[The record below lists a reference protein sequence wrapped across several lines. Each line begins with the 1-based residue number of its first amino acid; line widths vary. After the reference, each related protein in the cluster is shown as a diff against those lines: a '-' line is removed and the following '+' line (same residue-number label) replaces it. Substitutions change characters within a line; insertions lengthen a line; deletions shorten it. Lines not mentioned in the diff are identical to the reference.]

1 MLQIPNRYYRLF
13 FQIIVPLIYLILFF
27 ALNRLQFEP
36 IIDELHYWPNSLK
49 FSESLIP
56 SLDLL
61 RNYGEVNT
69 PLPFII
75 FGWLEYFFKGG
86 IFAGRLLNLLLS
98 LVMVWM
104 IGLIAEKRDKRSV
117 IAAFLLLLIPHYLAT
132 SVLLYTDTI
141 AVFFTFLGFWFY
153 LRDRQIFSPI
163 FNHIISSIFFTLAIA
178 SRQFMLAFS
187 LPVAIYE
194 FIQCWRSGNKISVR
208 WIAPLI
214 ASATLLGWFWFFG
227 GLTPAIAVEEREI
240 PSIQVRNI
248 FPEYSLYF
256 LACMGLYFVIPEW
269 LVFSRSANWRSLL
282 NKKNGCIAIALLV
295 IFLIFS
301 PLNTTGY
308 IFGLLNNRIL
318 QSLPNEFFQ
327 IVVLYVLAFLTSIRF
342 SGKLNLSFFLI
353 FMNAGVLMKG
363 FQAWDKYAL
372 PLLIIFWYFKAID
385 VLDKESFTPTVSQA
399 KLSELES

>member
-13 FQIIVPLIYLILFF
+13 FQIVVPLIYLILFF
-27 ALNRLQFEP
+27 ALNRLQFKP
-36 IIDELHYWPNSLK
+36 IIDEVHYWENSVK

-56 SLDLL
+56 SLELL

-75 FGWLEYFFKGG
+75 FGWLEYFLKGG
-86 IFAGRLLNLLLS
+86 IFAGRLLNLILS
-98 LVMVWM
+98 LVMIWM
-104 IGLIAEKRDKRSV
+104 IGLITEKPDKRSV

-132 SVLLYTDTI
+132 SVLLYTDTL
-141 AVFFTFLGFWFY
+141 AGFLTFLGFWFY
-153 LRDRQIFSPI
+153 LRDR
-163 FNHIISSIFFTLAIA
+163 HIISSIFFTLAIA
-178 SRQFMLAFS
+178 SRQFMVAFS
-187 LPVAIYE
+187 LAVVIYE
-194 FIQCWRSGNKISVR
+194 FIQCWRWKNKISIR

-227 GLTPAIAVEEREI
+227 GLTPAIALEEREI
-240 PSIQVRNI
+240 PPIQVRNI

-269 LVFSRSANWRSLL
+269 LFFSRSTNWRSLL
-282 NKKNGCIAIALLV
+282 TRKNAGIAIALLV

-308 IFGLLNNRIL
+308 VVGLLNNRIIKI
-318 QSLPNEFFQ
+318 LPNKFLQ

-342 SGKLNLSFFLI
+342 TAKLNLSFFLLL
-353 FMNAGVLMKG
+353 MNAGVLMKG
-363 FQAWDKYAL
+363 FQVWDKYTL

-385 VLDKESFTPTVSQA
+385 VVDKESFIPTVSQS
-399 KLSELES
+399 KLPELES